1 VNIIK
6 DTLKEV
12 IYAIL
17 PIALVIVFFQ
27 FTILHLPTKDFLNFL
42 VGVFF
47 AFVGFV
53 LFLVGVNASLLPIGE
68 AFGATLIQDE
78 KVWLLMGF
86 GFTLGFTVVI
96 AEPGLQILAGQ
107 VAKSSGGEIPKY
119 LLLVMVALGMGS
131 FFTLSLTRI
140 IFGVSLLKILL
151 VSYILLFT
159 LALFS
164 LPEFFTVAFDAGGV
178 TTGPLVVPFILALGV
193 GMSAIRGPKAGTE
206 DSFGFV
212 GLSAVGS
219 IMAVLIL
226 GIIYR

>member
-1 VNIIK
+1 MNIIK
-6 DTLKEV
+6 DTLREV
-12 IYAIL
+12 LFAIL

-27 FTILHLPTKDFLNFL
+27 FTILHLPIRDFINFL
-42 VGVFF
+42 VGVFLTF
-47 AFVGFV
+47 TGFV
-53 LFLVGVNASLLPIGE
+53 LFIVGVNASLLPIGE

-78 KVWLLMGF
+78 KVWFLIGF
-86 GFTLGFTVVI
+86 GFALGFTVVV
-96 AEPGLQILAGQ
+96 AEPGLQILADQ

-119 LLLVMVALGMGS
+119 LLLLMVSLGMGS

-140 IFGVSLLKILL
+140 IFGVSLLRLL
-151 VSYILLFT
+151 LGSYALLLL

-193 GMSAIRGPKAGTE
+193 GMSAVRGTKAGTE

-212 GLSAVGS
+212 GLSAIGS